1 MATPLCGVI
10 ASRVWPHF
18 ARLLA
23 SCPRVHAQPP
33 AASQMSQSQLF
44 ASDEHGP
51 TSAAAKKR
59 RQRRVATP
67 VAPSSLPYAIDT
79 VHLCDCITAMRQ
91 LPDQCVDLA
100 IVDPPYNTSKGG
112 DWKWDNSV
120 VLPGMGGNWSKVMES
135 WDSMG
140 LGDYL
145 TFTFAWA
152 SELKRVVR
160 PTGSLW
166 IHGTYHNIGIVNFV
180 LQSLGIEII
189 NEVIWFKRNSF
200 PNLAGRRLTASHET
214 ILWAHTGK
222 TRQYLFNYESSKDM
236 ACPEDSLKSAGK
248 QMRTVWD
255 IPNNKDASEL
265 KFGKHPTQKPVRLLA
280 RMIALSGSPG
290 GLCLVPFAGAGSECV
305 AAKQAGLHF
314 IGFEKEA
321 EYVAISQQRLAAE
334 ATPQLFPATTA
345 EPESQSPGHQDAIE
359 AGITEPDHDEAVPSL
374 IKWTGSKRSQAAAI
388 CDVMPTYQRY
398 FEPFVGSGAVLYAA
412 ACPGS
417 VAADLYEPLIKLWQ
431 AVQSRPE
438 DVIENYR
445 DQWHRLQQDLP
456 DYFYAVRHRF
466 NSTRDPLDLC
476 FLMRTC
482 VNGIVRFNDKGDFNN
497 SFHLSRKGMVPDTFA
512 DVVRR
517 WTRRLEGVT
526 FLCQDYES
534 TVSQAQPTDFV
545 YFDPPYAGNKQRYTA
560 DLDIQRFYAVIESL
574 NSRGVRWAWSFDGQ
588 RGDEDLSHP
597 VPPELYKRRLMLT
610 SGNSAVAKVLN
621 GPVEQVHESL
631 YLNY

>member
-1 MATPLCGVI
+1 MGPAPLVE
-10 ASRVWPHF
+10 
-18 ARLLA
+18 
-23 SCPRVHAQPP
+23 PP
-33 AASQMSQSQLF
+33 IPFRMSQSQLF
-44 ASDEHGP
+44 ASDEQRP
-51 TSAAAKKR
+51 SPDAVRPR
-59 RQRRVATP
+59 RPRKQRKPATP
-67 VAPSSLPYAIDT
+67 VALASLPYTIDA
-79 VHLCDCITAMRQ
+79 VHLCDCIEAMRRM
-91 LPDQCVDLA
+91 PDQCVDLA

-145 TFTFAWA
+145 AFTLAWA
-152 SELKRVVR
+152 SELKRLVR

-222 TRQYLFNYESSKDM
+222 SRQYLFNYEASKDM

-265 KFGKHPTQKPVRLLA
+265 QFGKHPTQKPLRLLT
-280 RMIALSGSPG
+280 RMIALSATPG

-305 AAKQAGLHF
+305 AARQAGLRF

-321 EYVAISQQRLAAE
+321 EYAAISKQRLAAE
-334 ATPQLFPATTA
+334 SVPHLFSVTPADTGN
-345 EPESQSPGHQDAIE
+345 QSPGQEE
-359 AGITEPDHDEAVPSL
+359 AVDDSNDEHEHEHDGTVPSL

-388 CDVMPTYQRY
+388 RDVMPTYQKY
-398 FEPFVGSGAVLYAA
+398 FEPFVGSGAVLYTA

-417 VAADLYEPLIKLWQ
+417 VAADLYEPLVKLWL
-431 AVQSRPE
+431 AVQLHPE
-438 DVIENYR
+438 GVIQNYR
-445 DQWHRLQQDLP
+445 DQWHRLQQDIP
-456 DYFYAVRHRF
+456 NYFYVVRQRF
-466 NSTRDPLDLC
+466 NATHDPLDLC

-512 DVVRR
+512 DIVRR

-526 FLCQDYES
+526 FLCQDYET

-560 DLDIQRFYAVIESL
+560 DLDIERFYTVIESL
-574 NSRGVRWAWSFDGQ
+574 NARGVRWAWSFDGQ

-621 GPVEQVHESL
+621 GPVERVHESL